1 MKRVVLFV
9 FLSMFLLLVCPVFS
23 IAQEGASNEPVV
35 ETGQVD
41 AGIVVPP
48 KEDVCAGAS
57 GEVHIAPSKE
67 QVVRKFNDERILAVE
82 SDAQEKI
89 LAIVEEI
96 NWLTDKSDEA
106 ELQKEIEKIKLDA
119 EIARLRIQMEDA
131 EDAQDFDLAYQIR
144 DEIDHLA
151 TLDEPVVGFP
161 EEQPAPSHKETK

>member
-1 MKRVVLFV
+1 MKKVIPLI
-9 FLSMFLLLVCPVFS
+9 FLSMFLLLVCPVLS
-23 IAQEGASNEPVV
+23 MAQEDASNEPVV

-41 AGIVVPP
+41 AGIVVPQ

-57 GEVHIAPSKE
+57 EEAHIAPSKE
-67 QVVRKFNDERILAVE
+67 QVVRKFVDDRILAVE

-96 NWLTDKSDEA
+96 NLLTDKSDEA

-119 EIARLRIQMEDA
+119 EIARLGIRMEDA

-161 EEQPAPSHKETK
+161 EEQPAPNHKVTK